1 MSVVSVTNIRYAL
14 TVEVKW
20 LKTCGVSDGQASR
33 RNLPICFNGRPC
45 QGRPFHAI
53 AVILDDRLFF
63 AGDGLDLPGGGNLDP
78 GLDHVGDRRQERVRR
93 HGRLL
98 LCGEQ
103 HL

>member
-1 MSVVSVTNIRYAL
+1 MARHREEISQFVSTADHVRA
-14 TVEVKW
+14 
-20 LKTCGVSDGQASR
+20 G
-33 RNLPICFNGRPC
+33 
-45 QGRPFHAI
+45 PFHAI